1 MAHCSAVGRAM
12 LAQLADATVV
22 DLVRRTG
29 LPRRTNHTV
38 GTVDELISD
47 LEGVRSRGFALDDE
61 EDEYAA
67 RCRGWVR

>member
-1 MAHCSAVGRAM
+1 M

-29 LPRRTNHTV
+29 LPRRTNHTVGTV